1 VTSQAR
7 VLADTIRA
15 PWQLAA
21 PWGAQGYVSA
31 LDGWMHWVE
40 FESGSAAGPPLVFVH
55 GLGGSHLNW
64 ALVGPQL
71 AAGRRAMALDLRGF
85 GLTPGDRRTATIWG
99 NIALLRQF
107 IDHIAGEPVILIGNS
122 MGGMLSILQAHTHP
136 DSVAGLVLIAPV
148 LPARVQRPDLRA
160 AGQFWR
166 SAVPGLRHASVRAL
180 RDGVPPR
187 YLVKRVIDLYCTD
200 PVSAGAEI
208 IEASTALSE
217 LHRAT
222 TRGTDEALVV
232 AARSLMNVASQPR
245 RYEAVMAALGLP
257 VLLIGGT
264 RDPVVPLA
272 SIRAAAASHPGWR
285 TVIMED
291 VGHTPQL
298 EKPQA
303 VVPIVQDWLDRH
315 FPSSDAWE

>member
-1 VTSQAR
+1 VTTQGR

-21 PWGAQGYVSA
+21 PWGAHGYVSA
-31 LDGWMHWVE
+31 LHGWMHWVE
-40 FESGSAAGPPLVFVH
+40 FEAKDAAGPPLVFVH

-64 ALVGPQL
+64 TLVGPQL

-99 NIALLRQF
+99 NIALLKRF
-107 IDHIAGEPVILIGNS
+107 IDHIAGEPVILVGNS

-136 DSVAGLVLIAPV
+136 QSVAGLVLIAPV
-148 LPARVQRPDLRA
+148 LPARMRRPDLRA
-160 AGQFWR
+160 AGKFWR
-166 SAVPGLRHASVRAL
+166 SAVPGLREASARAL

-187 YLVKRVIDLYCTD
+187 YLVHRVIDLYCTD
-200 PVSAGAEI
+200 PASPDPQM
-208 IEASTALSE
+208 IEASTRLAE
-217 LHRAT
+217 LRRAA
-222 TRGTDEALVV
+222 GGADEALLV

-245 RYEAVMAALGLP
+245 RYEAVMAAIGVP

-272 SIRAAAASHPGWR
+272 SIRAAAAGNPSWE

-291 VGHTPQL
+291 AGHTPQL
-298 EKPQA
+298 EKPRA
-303 VVPIVQDWLDRH
+303 VVPVVQRWLDRH
-315 FPSSDAWE
+315 FSSSDPWE

>member
-1 VTSQAR
+1 VTTDGR

-21 PWGAQGYVSA
+21 PWGARGYVSA
-31 LDGWMHWVE
+31 LDGWMHWIE
-40 FESGSAAGPPLVFVH
+40 FEPGATAGPPVVFVH

-64 ALVGPQL
+64 ALIGPQL

-99 NIALLRQF
+99 NIALLQKF
-107 IDHIAGEPVILIGNS
+107 IEHIAREPAVLVGNS
-122 MGGMLSILQAHTHP
+122 MGGTLSILQAHTHP
-136 DSVAGLVLIAPV
+136 ESVAGLVLIAPV
-148 LPARVQRPDLRA
+148 LPARVRRPDLRA
-160 AGQFWR
+160 AGKFWR
-166 SAVPGLRHASVRAL
+166 SAVPGLRDASARAV

-187 YLVKRVIDLYCTD
+187 RLVQRVVDLYCAD
-200 PVSAGAEI
+200 PASADPGI
-208 IEASTALSE
+208 IEAAAELSE
-217 LHRAT
+217 LHRAA
-222 TRGTDEALVV
+222 RGADEALLA
-232 AARSLMNVASQPR
+232 AARSLMNVASQPS
-245 RYEAVMAALGLP
+245 RYEAVMAALGVP

-272 SIRAAAASHPGWR
+272 SIRAAAAGNPGWE
-285 TVIMED
+285 TVILED
-291 VGHTPQL
+291 AGHTPQL

-315 FPSSDAWE
+315 FPSSQAWE

>member
-1 VTSQAR
+1 VTSQGR
-7 VLADTIRA
+7 VLADTMRA

-40 FESGSAAGPPLVFVH
+40 FGAGGVAGPPLVFVH

-64 ALVGPQL
+64 ALVGPRL

-99 NIALLRQF
+99 NLALLQRF
-107 IDHIAGEPVILIGNS
+107 IDHIAGEPAILVGNS
-122 MGGMLSILQAHTHP
+122 MGGTLSLLQAHTHP
-136 DSVAGLVLIAPV
+136 ESVAGLVLIAPV
-148 LPARVQRPDLRA
+148 LPARVRRPDLRT
-160 AGQFWR
+160 AGKFWR
-166 SAVPGLRHASVRAL
+166 TAVPGVREASARAL

-187 YLVKRVIDLYCTD
+187 HLVRRVIDLYCSD
-200 PVSAGAEI
+200 PASADPEM
-208 IEASTALSE
+208 IEAVTTLSD
-217 LHRAT
+217 LHRAD
-222 TRGTDEALVV
+222 GGADEALLA

-245 RYEAVMAALGLP
+245 RYEAVMAAVGAP

-272 SIRAAAASHPGWR
+272 SFRAAAAGNPGWQ
-285 TVIMED
+285 TVILD
-291 VGHTPQL
+291 DLGHTPQL
-298 EKPQA
+298 EKPEA
-303 VVPIVQDWLDRH
+303 VVPVVQDWLDRH
-315 FPSSDAWE
+315 FPSSDAWG

>member
-7 VLADTIRA
+7 ALADTIEA

-21 PWGAQGYVSA
+21 PWGARGYVSA

-40 FESGSAAGPPLVFVH
+40 FEPGAAAGPPLVFVH

-64 ALVGPQL
+64 ALIGPQL

-99 NIALLRQF
+99 NIALLQRF
-107 IDHIAGEPVILIGNS
+107 SDHIAGEPVVLVGNS

-136 DSVAGLVLIAPV
+136 ESVAGLVLIAPI
-148 LPARVQRPDLRA
+148 LPARVRRPDLRA
-160 AGQFWR
+160 AGKFWR
-166 SAVPGLRHASVRAL
+166 TAVPGLREASARAL

-187 YLVKRVIDLYCTD
+187 HLVHRVIDLYCTD
-200 PVSAGAEI
+200 PVAADPEI
-208 IEASTALSE
+208 IEASTALSD
-217 LHRAT
+217 LHRAG
-222 TRGTDEALVV
+222 RGADEALVV
-232 AARSLMNVASQPR
+232 AARSLRNVASQPR
-245 RYEAVMAALGLP
+245 RYEAVMAAIDVP

-272 SIRAAAASHPGWR
+272 SVRAAAASNPGWQ
-285 TVIMED
+285 TVILED

-298 EKPQA
+298 ERPQA
-303 VVPIVQDWLDRH
+303 VVPVVREWLDRH
-315 FPSSDAWE
+315 FPPSDAWE

>member
-1 VTSQAR
+1 MTSQGR

-21 PWGAQGYVSA
+21 PWGARGYLSA

-40 FESGSAAGPPLVFVH
+40 FGADATAGPPLVFVH

-64 ALVGPQL
+64 ALIGPQL
-71 AAGRRAMALDLRGF
+71 AVGRRAMALDLRGF

-99 NIALLRQF
+99 NTALLQQF
-107 IDHIAGEPVILIGNS
+107 IEHIAGEPAVLVGNS

-148 LPARVQRPDLRA
+148 LPARVRRPDLSA
-160 AGQFWR
+160 ARKFWF
-166 SAVPGLRHASVRAL
+166 SAVPGLRKASARAL

-187 YLVKRVIDLYCTD
+187 HLVQRVMDLYCSD
-200 PVSAGAEI
+200 PVSADPEI
-208 IEASTALSE
+208 IDAATTLSE
-217 LHRAT
+217 LHRAA
-222 TRGTDEALVV
+222 GGADEALLV
-232 AARSLMNVASQPR
+232 ATRSLMNVASQPR
-245 RYEAVMAALGLP
+245 RYEAVMAALGAP

-272 SIRAAAASHPGWR
+272 SIRAAAASNPGWE
-285 TVIMED
+285 TVIMEN

-303 VVPIVQDWLDRH
+303 LVPIVRDWLDRH
-315 FPSSDAWE
+315 FPSRDAWE

>member
-1 VTSQAR
+1 VTTQGR

-15 PWQLAA
+15 PWQLAE
-21 PWGAQGYVSA
+21 PWGAHGYVSA

-40 FESGSAAGPPLVFVH
+40 FEPGTSGGPPLVFVH

-64 ALVGPQL
+64 ALVGPEL
-71 AAGRRAMALDLRGF
+71 AAGRRAMAPDLRGF
-85 GLTPGDRRTATIWG
+85 GLTPGDRRTATLWG

-107 IDHIAGEPVILIGNS
+107 IDHIVGEPAILVGNS

-136 DSVAGLVLIAPV
+136 ESVAGLVLISPV
-148 LPARVQRPDLRA
+148 LPARVRRPDLRVA
-160 AGQFWR
+160 RKFWR
-166 SAVPGLRHASVRAL
+166 SAVPGLREASAQAL

-187 YLVKRVIDLYCTD
+187 YLVHRVIDLYCTD
-200 PVSAGAEI
+200 PASPDPQM
-208 IEASTALSE
+208 IEASTALAE
-217 LHRAT
+217 LRRAA
-222 TRGTDEALVV
+222 GGADEALLV

-245 RYEAVMAALGLP
+245 RYEAVMSAIDAP

-272 SIRAAAASHPGWR
+272 SIRAAAAGNPGWE

-291 VGHTPQL
+291 VGHTAQL
-298 EKPQA
+298 EKPHA
-303 VVPIVQDWLDRH
+303 VVPIVRRWLERH
-315 FPSSDAWE
+315 FPSSDGWE